1 MTKDEVNAKTKE
13 KVDKVNALL
22 KELQL
27 TVSAEEVVSESGI
40 IRKVVY
46 YMDNE
51 PYQIDEPKNG

>member
-27 TVSAEEVVSESGI
+27 TVSAEEVVTETGL

-51 PYQIDEPKNG
+51 SYPVDEEKNG